1 MLNLCISPKL
11 NGETMRKRAFYKD
24 ISRTLKNN
32 LSRFLAIVVMTALGT
47 GVFTGFAA
55 GCMDVFESA
64 DRFYDEQ
71 NTYDIKIASTLGL
84 TDDDLSAVSRV
95 ESVSSVFGNTN
106 MDVLIKQNDDNL
118 LLASLTT
125 LDSQGMNN
133 PYVLKG
139 TLPTDSGQIA
149 VTSKFIDDTGF
160 KLGDIITLAEADTVE
175 VTDTVEVSDTAEV
188 SDTTEVED
196 TSKEVDAEKISVDE
210 SLDGETDS
218 STPSLAVTE
227 YKITA
232 IILSPLDISNSEES
246 LASVSFSSSGSDYM
260 MFATPECIDS
270 DIYTSIYLNI
280 EGTTDLDCYSTE
292 YQTQV
297 DNMTATIEKTILK
310 NRQQARYDEIMGDS
324 NTKTTE
330 AEELLTDKIAETD
343 KKLSDAQ
350 TEIDDG
356 WISVND
362 GLAEIQTN
370 KAELVVGEQALN
382 DAQKYADEK
391 LTAAQNEID
400 NRLAKI
406 NVGEEELNSQEKT
419 ALEEFATYERQL
431 TNNQDELNK
440 HKSEADVELT
450 SAVDVLSTDE
460 QEIWNSKTTKLIW
473 ADMISDGAKAADY
486 LLAVKQ
492 GEKPTADQTDTYNT
506 AMVKLQADTQS
517 LAMCFATDVSTLTEE
532 QISAFSTLAVTSGT
546 LNYSQTLLDENSSA
560 LAMKKSGALNQFSD
574 SRQKIE
580 DGKAQLISGQKELDE
595 SKAEADR
602 QFADKQAEL
611 NDGMQKIEDAP
622 KELKK
627 AEADLTD
634 GQAEL
639 DENKSDYENSIITA
653 RQKLYDAKEE
663 VADIN
668 MAKWY
673 VWDRNDND
681 SFAGLN
687 NDISFIQAVTK
698 AFPIIFFLVAILV
711 SLTTM
716 TRMVEEDRGLIGTY
730 KSLGYSKYQ
739 ISLKYILYAVLACVA
754 GGIFGNVI
762 GFFVLPKVISIIVSS
777 LYVLPTFKLSFYP
790 IYGLGGFGLFLL
802 GIAGATVI
810 SCAEML
816 HKRPAEL
823 MRPKAPKEGSRIL
836 LERIPFIWKRL
847 NFLNKVT
854 CRNLFRY
861 KKRAIMT
868 IVGILGCMMLIVLGF
883 GVRDTVGGLMSDQF
897 DNVTVY
903 DAIVVTD
910 KLNPVEMNIL
920 DNEMKASGMV
930 NDELQL
936 QITTLTLWSSIDNV
950 DITVMVIPD
959 GVDLEPYIHLR
970 DTETDMKMSLP
981 SDGIVV
987 TQNAA
992 KQLKLIRGD
1001 TVSLR
1006 NEDNLEYDFP
1016 VAFVTTNNAGN
1027 YVYVSESCYQAAFGD
1042 YTGTSFLLN
1051 LTDNINGQE
1060 WLDNLGDD
1068 DRILTISSSQK
1079 VRDTFGDVKKIINM
1093 VVYLLISMSAVLA
1106 LTVLFTLSN
1115 INVSE
1120 RERELATMKVLGFKP
1135 KEVSSYVNKE
1145 TIILTLLGILL
1156 GMPAGYGITYA
1167 ILANVSIADTAFNV
1181 RVSFAAYLTAAIL
1194 TLIFTLLVN
1203 KITNKALR
1211 RINMIEALKS
1221 VE

>member
-1 MLNLCISPKL
+1 
-11 NGETMRKRAFYKD
+11 MRKRAFSKD

-55 GCMDVFESA
+55 GCMDVFKSA
-64 DRFYDEQ
+64 DRFYDKQ
-71 NTYDIKIASTLGL
+71 TTYDIKIASTLGL
-84 TDDDLSAVSRV
+84 TDDDLSAVSKM
-95 ESVSSVFGNTN
+95 ESVSSLFGNSS
-106 MDVLIKQNDDNL
+106 MDVLMQQNDENL

-125 LDSQGMNN
+125 LDKNGMNN

-149 VTSKFIDDTGF
+149 VTSKFIDDTGL
-160 KLGDIITLAEADTVE
+160 KLGDLITLSQADTAME
-175 VTDTVEVSDTAEV
+175 SDAAV
-188 SDTTEVED
+188 
-196 TSKEVDAEKISVDE
+196 EVDAENIGKGESV
-210 SLDGETDS
+210 DGETDLGISLKSDS
-218 STPSLAVTE
+218 STSSLAVSD

-246 LASVSFSSSGSDYM
+246 LASVSFSSSSSDYM
-260 MFATPECIDS
+260 MYATADCINS
-270 DIYTSIYLNI
+270 DIYTAIYLTI
-280 EGTTDLDCYSTE
+280 DGTAELDCYSTK
-292 YQTQV
+292 YQTLV
-297 DNMTATIEKTILK
+297 DNMTATIEERILE
-310 NRQQARYDEIMGDS
+310 NRQQARYDEIVVDS
-324 NTKTTE
+324 NTKIAE
-330 AEELLTDKIAETD
+330 AEELLTDKITETEQ
-343 KKLSDAQ
+343 KLTDAQ

-356 WISVND
+356 WKSVND
-362 GLAEIQTN
+362 GLAEIKSN
-370 KAELVVGEQALN
+370 KAKLVVGGQSLN
-382 DAQKYADEK
+382 DAQIAANEK
-391 LTAAQNEID
+391 FIAAQKEID
-400 NRLAKI
+400 DRLTDI
-406 NVGEEELNSQEKT
+406 TVGEGKLNSQEQV
-419 ALEEFATYERQL
+419 ALEEFVTYEQ
-431 TNNQDELNK
+431 ELKNSQNELK
-440 HKSEADVELT
+440 EQNTEADKALA
-450 SAVDVLSTDE
+450 SAVASLSTDE
-460 QEIWNSKTTKLIW
+460 QGIWKSKAAKLVW
-473 ADMISDGAKAADY
+473 TDMISDGEKAAQY

-492 GEKPTADQTDTYNT
+492 DETPTDEQTNTYNT
-506 AMVKLQADTQS
+506 AMVKLQTDTNA
-517 LAMCFATDVSTLTEE
+517 LAMCFANGGSALTEK
-532 QISAFSTLAVTSGT
+532 QITAFSTMAVTTGT
-546 LNYSQTLLDENSSA
+546 LNYSQTLLDKNSVA
-560 LAMKKSGALNQFSD
+560 LAMQKSDALDQISD
-574 SRQKIE
+574 SRDKIE
-580 DGKAQLISGQKELDE
+580 NGKTQLISGQKELDK
-595 SKAEADR
+595 SKAEAEL
-602 QFADKQAEL
+602 QFADKQLEL
-611 NDGMQKIEDAP
+611 NDGIQKLEDAE
-622 KELKK
+622 KKLKK
-627 AEADLTD
+627 AAADLTD
-634 GQAEL
+634 GQSEL
-639 DENKSDYENSIITA
+639 DENKSDYENSIVTA
-653 RQKLYDAKEE
+653 RQKLYDAKED
-663 VADIN
+663 VANIN
-668 MAKWY
+668 MTKWY

-754 GGIFGNVI
+754 GGILGNVI
-762 GFFVLPKVISIIVSS
+762 GFFILPKVIGIIVSS

-790 IYGLGGFGLFLL
+790 VYGMGGFGLFLL
-802 GIAGATVI
+802 GIAGATII

-836 LERIPFIWKRL
+836 LERIPFIWKQL

-910 KLNPVEMNIL
+910 KLNTEEMDLL
-920 DNEMKASGMV
+920 DNEMKESGMV
-930 NDELQL
+930 NDNLQL
-936 QITTLTLWSSIDNV
+936 QITTLTLWSTSDKV
-950 DITVMVIPD
+950 DITVMIIPD
-959 GVDLEPYIHLR
+959 GADLDPYVHLYN
-970 DTETDMKMSLP
+970 TVTDKKMSLP

-992 KQLKLIRGD
+992 KQLKLNNGD
-1001 TVSLR
+1001 TVSLQ

-1051 LTDNINGQE
+1051 MTDHINGQE

-1068 DRILTISSSQK
+1068 ERILTVSSSQK

-1145 TIILTLLGILL
+1145 TIILTLFGILL

-1181 RVSFAAYLTAAIL
+1181 RVSVAAYLTAAIL

-1203 KITNKALR
+1203 KITNKSLR